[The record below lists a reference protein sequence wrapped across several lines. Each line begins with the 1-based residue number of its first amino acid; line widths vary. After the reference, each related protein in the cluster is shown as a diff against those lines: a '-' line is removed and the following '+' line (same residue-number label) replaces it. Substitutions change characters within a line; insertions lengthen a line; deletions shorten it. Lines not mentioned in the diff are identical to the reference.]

1 MFLSILLGTL
11 SHCIYVN
18 ISGTDQ
24 PDCGPRAQPCR
35 SLSYTINN
43 VSRPN
48 DEICLIA
55 SAIKQIKYSL
65 EIHIVIKHNLTVT
78 KCPLLSVNPV
88 IIYRVNVISKWK
100 EFYAFTSFRSTVGA
114 AEMLSLK
121 IKSVNFNVNIF
132 TDFSEGCKT
141 IGRNMLNNVSDCRL
155 FLSISDSIISSP
167 GHAVN
172 LSDLL
177 GYENVFIYVKDSV
190 IQSGRFIFKNKRESC
205 KPTEDVKNI
214 VEMNNVTVLNT
225 GIAAL
230 NFNGC
235 FNISFNKFI
244 CSNVT
249 WKKQELFTFRGSSLK
264 MKTIIIENI
273 LPNNNKSEGKT
284 LFLIHRCAVEI
295 ENMLIKNSKLTSS
308 MQLHEAL
315 SVLFVENSLLKMRNL
330 EIVGNVL
337 QNFVWVENS
346 FLSINN
352 ISLSYNIFTGT
363 LYSFGKS
370 NIKLCDAAF
379 HSNKVGSFIRINR
392 NSNAVITNNI
402 ISGNEIYKN
411 AYSIA
416 NSIIQL
422 KNITLIKNNVMK
434 DLLYLTSS
442 SSAFIQKKTL
452 TENNV
457 SGNVYYLYK
466 MSNMQLNNEAFTR
479 NNLMKYLLEMVL
491 NSSAMIQNKTFI
503 ENNVSRTVYKLQ
515 RERVMSN

>member
-1 MFLSILLGTL
+1 
-11 SHCIYVN
+11 
-18 ISGTDQ
+18 
-24 PDCGPRAQPCR
+24 
-35 SLSYTINN
+35 
-43 VSRPN
+43 
-48 DEICLIA
+48 
-55 SAIKQIKYSL
+55 
-65 EIHIVIKHNLTVT
+65 
-78 KCPLLSVNPV
+78 
-88 IIYRVNVISKWK
+88 
-100 EFYAFTSFRSTVGA
+100 
-114 AEMLSLK
+114 
-121 IKSVNFNVNIF
+121 
-132 TDFSEGCKT
+132 
-141 IGRNMLNNVSDCRL
+141 
-155 FLSISDSIISSP
+155 
-167 GHAVN
+167 
-172 LSDLL
+172 
-177 GYENVFIYVKDSV
+177 
-190 IQSGRFIFKNKRESC
+190 
-205 KPTEDVKNI
+205 
-214 VEMNNVTVLNT
+214 
-225 GIAAL
+225 
-230 NFNGC
+230 
-235 FNISFNKFI
+235 
-244 CSNVT
+244 
-249 WKKQELFTFRGSSLK
+249 
-264 MKTIIIENI
+264 
-273 LPNNNKSEGKT
+273 
-284 LFLIHRCAVEI
+284 
-295 ENMLIKNSKLTSS
+295 
-308 MQLHEAL
+308 
-315 SVLFVENSLLKMRNL
+315 MRNL

-503 ENNVSRTVYKLQ
+503 ENNVSRTVYKL
-515 RERVMSN
+515 